1 MQRLRSPHQG
11 ILIFWS
17 VFLFDDPVME
27 LSESLSLL
35 KMYAELYVCVFMK
48 YEMLSRASSHALN
61 SRTPRTSECSLV

>member
-1 MQRLRSPHQG
+1 
-11 ILIFWS
+11 
-17 VFLFDDPVME
+17 ME

-61 SRTPRTSECSLV
+61 LRTPRTSECSLV